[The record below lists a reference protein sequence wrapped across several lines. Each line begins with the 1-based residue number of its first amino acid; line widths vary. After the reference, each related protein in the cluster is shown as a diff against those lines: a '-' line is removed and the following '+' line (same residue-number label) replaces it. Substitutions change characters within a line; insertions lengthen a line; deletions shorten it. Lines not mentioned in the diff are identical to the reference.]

1 MKAVFITP
9 DAQAQLLEI
18 ELWWLTNR
26 EKNPDLF
33 RDEFE
38 RGLELIVRMGDVGE
52 PWPRRG
58 MPDLRRRL
66 LGTGH
71 HIYYVNL
78 PDHTRVLAAW
88 GGPRATGSDL
98 GDSPF

>member
-1 MKAVFITP
+1 MKPVFITP
-9 DAQAQLLEI
+9 DAQTHLLEI
-18 ELWWLTNR
+18 ELWWFTNR
-26 EKNPDLF
+26 EKNPDFF

-38 RGLELIVRMGDVGE
+38 RGLDLIVKMGDVGE

-58 MPDLRRRL
+58 VPGLRRRL

-78 PDHTRVLAAW
+78 PEDIRVLAVW
-88 GGPRATGSDL
+88 GGPRATGPDL
-98 GDSPF
+98 GEPPF